1 MSPTVW
7 YTQTEK
13 KFEKK
18 KDVRKSSISLSF
30 HMKFRCSHVIISII
44 ANWPRVSISI
54 ISKWISRVL
63 NVPWQTS
70 NISLIYS
77 PYYRTHTLTH
87 NHTLS
92 TIEML
97 NVQRL
102 FGCHREH
109 HMLTSSGVNSIVCCC
124 IFKLRLFRVCSVYF
138 QFLNWYYSQSVDR
151 FWQHGQRKKET
162 RLRLLSMKKFDSYK
176 KRSKQKEEEEEA
188 KKHN

>member
-1 MSPTVW
+1 MIHANG
-7 YTQTEK
+7 E
-13 KFEKK
+13 

-124 IFKLRLFRVCSVYF
+124 IFKLILFRVCSVYF

-151 FWQHGQRKKET
+151 FWQHGQKKK
-162 RLRLLSMKKFDSYK
+162 RHGYDCYRWRNSIHIYK